1 MNLLNRCKD
10 FRKLLSSDCLMLPGC
25 YNGLV
30 GRLAAQ
36 HNFQGLYI
44 SGGALTAS
52 SGVPDIGLRTL
63 D

>member
-1 MNLLNRCKD
+1 MV
-10 FRKLLSSDCLMLPGC
+10 PGC

-30 GRLAAQ
+30 ARLAAQ
-36 HNFQGLYI
+36 HGFRALYV

-52 SGVPDIGLRTL
+52 SGVPDIGLRTM

>member
-1 MNLLNRCKD
+1 MI
-10 FRKLLSSDCLMLPGC
+10 PGC

-30 GRLAAQ
+30 ARLAAQ
-36 HNFQGLYI
+36 HQFPALYV